1 MDKDENRPELR
12 YNKSFHLYL
21 TRVAFTS
28 LAFSLYSIFIPI
40 FSYIYSGSL
49 LFTGLVLFAQ
59 YGVYSLTFLT
69 GPVVDRV
76 RNKRMV
82 FFLSYSTIAAFSL
95 FLAEMVHLNSLSP
108 EILIGVVI
116 AIAFSDNF
124 AWTTGHIVLPLLV
137 DKSDFFRANGY
148 AHLISGTHAVGGFA
162 LAGVILI
169 FLGDLDSILMYSAA
183 MAVASIISLFI
194 PLYTRNR
201 EAKGS
206 GSLIEGWRYLAENHK
221 PMILTAIYL
230 SLVSFF
236 GLAPAVLILYGTSGS
251 SWYIIL
257 YASFMVGGSIAG
269 PMLGI
274 LNLRKKVGAGI
285 IASAMAYAFL
295 IMVSSYLFS
304 FLPMEIPV
312 WTGAGISFDTC
323 IMLFNVYLQGT
334 VKEEFLGRSASSL
347 YTFRGISVSAG
358 SLIIP
363 VLILHFGMGITSII
377 PVVLIVPVS
386 IAIIFAVKSIYKTS
400 F

>member
-1 MDKDENRPELR
+1 METDENRPELR
-12 YNKSFHLYL
+12 YNRSFHLYL
-21 TRVAFTS
+21 ARVAFTS

-236 GLAPAVLILYGTSGS
+236 GLAPAVLILDGTSGS

>member
-12 YNKSFHLYL
+12 YNRSFHLYL

-124 AWTTGHIVLPLLV
+124 AWTTGNIVLPLLV

-236 GLAPAVLILYGTSGS
+236 GLAPAVLILDGTSGS

-285 IASAMAYAFL
+285 IASAMAYAIL

-312 WTGAGISFDTC
+312 WMGAGISFDTC

>member
-269 PMLGI
+269 PMIGI
-274 LNLRKKVGAGI
+274 LNLRKKVGAVI
-285 IASAMAYAFL
+285 IVSAMAYAFL

-312 WTGAGISFDTC
+312 WMGAGISFDTC

>member
-12 YNKSFHLYL
+12 YNRSFHLYL
-21 TRVAFTS
+21 ARVAFTS

-59 YGVYSLTFLT
+59 YGVYSLSFLT

-236 GLAPAVLILYGTSGS
+236 GLAPAVLILDGTSGY

-269 PMLGI
+269 PMIGI
-274 LNLRKKVGAGI
+274 LNLRKKVGTVI
-285 IASAMAYAFL
+285 IVSAMAYAFL

-312 WTGAGISFDTC
+312 WMGAGISFDTC

-363 VLILHFGMGITSII
+363 VLILHFGIGITSII

>member
-82 FFLSYSTIAAFSL
+82 FFLSYSTTAAFSL

-124 AWTTGHIVLPLLV
+124 AWTTGHIVLALLV
-137 DKSDFFRANGY
+137 DRSDFFRANGY

-206 GSLIEGWRYLAENHK
+206 GSLIEGWKYLAENHK

>member
-1 MDKDENRPELR
+1 MEEEGKLALRNNR
-12 YNKSFHLYL
+12 SFHLYL
-21 TRVAFTS
+21 AKTAFTS
-28 LAFSLYSIFIPI
+28 LAFSLYSILIPI

-59 YGVYSLTFLT
+59 YGVYSLVFLT
-69 GPVVDRV
+69 GPVVDRI
-76 RNKRMV
+76 RNKRIV
-82 FFLSYSTIAAFSL
+82 FVLSYSTIAACSV
-95 FLAEMVHLNSLSP
+95 FLAEMVHLNLLSP

-137 DKSDFFRANGY
+137 DQSDFFRANGY
-148 AHLISGTHAVGGFA
+148 SHLISGTHAVGGFA

-169 FLGDLDSILMYSAA
+169 FLGDVDSILLYSAA

-201 EAKGS
+201 EAGS
-206 GSLIEGWRYLAENHK
+206 GGGLSESWKYLAINHK

-236 GLAPAVLILYGTSGS
+236 GLAPAVIILDGTSGS
-251 SWYIIL
+251 SWYIVL
-257 YASFMVGGSIAG
+257 YASFMVGGTIAG
-269 PMLGI
+269 PLLGI
-274 LNLRKKVGAGI
+274 LNLRKRVGIGI
-285 IASAMAYAFL
+285 VASAMAYALL
-295 IMVSSYLFS
+295 IMTSSYMFS
-304 FLPMEIPV
+304 VPIWEIPV
-312 WTGAGISFDTC
+312 WTAAGISFDTC

-347 YTFRGISVSAG
+347 YTFRGISISAG
-358 SLIIP
+358 SLILP
-363 VLILHFGMGITSII
+363 ALILHFGLRITSFV
-377 PVVLIVPVS
+377 PVVLIIPVS
-386 IAIIFAVKSIYKTS
+386 IAIIFAVKSITHTS

>member
-124 AWTTGHIVLPLLV
+124 AWTTGNIVLPLLV

-236 GLAPAVLILYGTSGS
+236 GLAPAVLILDGTSGS

-257 YASFMVGGSIAG
+257 YASFMVGGSMAG

-285 IASAMAYAFL
+285 IASAMAYAIL

-304 FLPMEIPV
+304 FLPLEIPV

>member
-137 DKSDFFRANGY
+137 DRSDFFRANGY

-169 FLGDLDSILMYSAA
+169 FLGDLDSILMYSSA

-236 GLAPAVLILYGTSGS
+236 GLAPAVLILDGTSGS

-285 IASAMAYAFL
+285 IASAMAYAIL

-304 FLPMEIPV
+304 FLPLEIPV

>member
-124 AWTTGHIVLPLLV
+124 AWTTGNIVLPLLV

-236 GLAPAVLILYGTSGS
+236 GLAPAVLILDGTSGS

-257 YASFMVGGSIAG
+257 YASFMVGGSMAG

-285 IASAMAYAFL
+285 IASAMAYAIL

-304 FLPMEIPV
+304 FLPLEIPV

-363 VLILHFGMGITSII
+363 VLILHFGIGITSII

>member
-12 YNKSFHLYL
+12 YNRSFHLYL
-21 TRVAFTS
+21 ARVAFTS

-59 YGVYSLTFLT
+59 YGVYSLSFLT

-137 DKSDFFRANGY
+137 DRSDFFRANGY

-236 GLAPAVLILYGTSGS
+236 GLAPAVLILDGTSGS

-269 PMLGI
+269 PMIGI
-274 LNLRKKVGAGI
+274 LNLRKKVGTVI
-285 IASAMAYAFL
+285 IVSAMAYAFL

-312 WTGAGISFDTC
+312 WMGAGISFDTC

>member
-236 GLAPAVLILYGTSGS
+236 GLAPAVLILDGTSGS

-257 YASFMVGGSIAG
+257 YASFMVGGSMAG

-285 IASAMAYAFL
+285 IASAMAYAIL

-304 FLPMEIPV
+304 FLPLEIPV